1 MALLPSG
8 LFRACSR
15 NLALL
20 NFAQVRRTSS
30 GLTRA
35 SCRELPVFEQRPLV
49 LKASEF
55 QHLFEQGQTQKAY
68 AHTPVRCFSQPQQGQ
83 LLQEWAAKVLQ
94 RQHPEAEILDPEPG
108 TCCNGSRRGRHQAE
122 YDFLMGGPRV
132 EVKSSRMVWGKKQRH
147 WLIQFANVKLPHA
160 NRSEPTFDD
169 LYLVIMTPNGLI

>member
-55 QHLFEQGQTQKAY
+55 QHLFEQGQTEKAY
-68 AHTPVRCFSQPQQGQ
+68 AHTPVRCLSQPQQGQ
-83 LLQEWAAKVLQ
+83 LLQASQEMLVVL
-94 RQHPEAEILDPEPG
+94 PD
-108 TCCNGSRRGRHQAE
+108 T
-122 YDFLMGGPRV
+122 
-132 EVKSSRMVWGKKQRH
+132 
-147 WLIQFANVKLPHA
+147 
-160 NRSEPTFDD
+160 
-169 LYLVIMTPNGLI
+169 